1 MEKIFLCFLILI
13 LYFICA
19 LVAYIVITY
28 NYIRQYKIDKKLRKK
43 NESVQEFLEG
53 ELIGIIISSILWPVY
68 LIAYII
74 FFTTSKINK
83 YILEPIINKFIE

>member
-1 MEKIFLCFLILI
+1 MEKIFLIFI

-19 LVAYIVITY
+19 LVAYIFITY
-28 NYIRQYKIDKKLRKK
+28 DNIRNYKKDKKLREKYK
-43 NESVQEFLEG
+43 SVQEFLEG
-53 ELIGIIISSILWPVY
+53 ELFGIIILSILWPVS

>member
-1 MEKIFLCFLILI
+1 MEKIFLFFLILI
-13 LYFICA
+13 LYFICG
-19 LVAYIVITY
+19 LVVYIFIVY
-28 NYIRQYKIDKKLRKK
+28 NNIRQYKIDKKLREKY
-43 NESVQEFLEG
+43 ESVQEFLEAEFFG
-53 ELIGIIISSILWPVY
+53 TSILCILWPVY